1 MKKKLYLCG
10 PMTGI
15 HNFNRDAFNDA
26 ESALRSAGFDVF
38 NPTKNGMPEDAPWEM
53 HMRADIAQMMACDG
67 LAVLPC
73 AHYSHGASIE
83 IALAR
88 QLKIQPIRALEFW
101 LGD

>member
-1 MKKKLYLCG
+1 MKKRLYLCG
-10 PMTGI
+10 PITGLP
-15 HNFNRDAFNDA
+15 NWNRDAFNDA

-38 NPTKNGMPEDAPWEM
+38 NPTKNGLPSDAPWEQ
-53 HMRADIAQMMACDG
+53 HMRADIIQMMQCDA
-67 LAVLPC
+67 LAVLHG

-88 QLKIQPIRALEFW
+88 KLKIQPIRALEFW